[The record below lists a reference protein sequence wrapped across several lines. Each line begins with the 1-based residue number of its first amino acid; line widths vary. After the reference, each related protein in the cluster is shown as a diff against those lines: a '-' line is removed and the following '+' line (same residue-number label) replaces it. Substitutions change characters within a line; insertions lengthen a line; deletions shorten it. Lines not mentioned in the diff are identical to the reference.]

1 MKVRYERPGEDMAK
15 AILER
20 PVGSVAVAA
29 FTVTVVDGSGDEVYG
44 EPVTAR
50 FDLGGGREHSVTRRT
65 GIDGAAHFVEELTS
79 AAHSLTLSAGR
90 ESLRPIHLHPGAR
103 LVIET

>member
-1 MKVRYERPGEDMAK
+1 MAK

-20 PVGSVAVAA
+20 AADSVAVAA
-29 FTVTVVDGSGDEVYG
+29 FTVTVVDGNGAEVYG

-50 FDLGGGREHSVTRRT
+50 FDLGGGREHFVTRRT
-65 GIDGAAHFVEELTS
+65 GIDGAAHFVEELS
-79 AAHSLTLSAGR
+79 IAAHGLTLSAGR
-90 ESLRPIHLHPGAR
+90 ESLGPVHPHPGAR